1 MVKDKYYLA
10 EHHLYGSSRLGIKN
24 YWSSHYS
31 FLFDKEEIP
40 GQRDWEFAVANN
52 QLLTMRRPWYSQ
64 AYNSLIKSNKT
75 LPWGNANTDEVVSTR
90 LLGQKSYELT
100 NHLGNVMAVVSDKVV
115 EIENPSATY
124 TSATSASLTAPTDA
138 TQDAS
143 IKAAYDY
150 YPFGMLMPE
159 RYYEDVE
166 KQCSPVTRSLYAT
179 NWVNEEEVIMAN
191 PGVLATLTISQDAQ
205 AVIAEDG
212 SLHVTAEN
220 PNNRTTEISKVLD
233 IIPANKQFSVKTH
246 ITNSGQSPI
255 FMQVLQLGEN
265 NQWNTLASRTISV
278 EADVDLVSFSK
289 SNTNPPLALVFFK
302 QCGWRGVCDPCPI

>member
-1 MVKDKYYLA
+1 
-10 EHHLYGSSRLGIKN
+10 
-24 YWSSHYS
+24 
-31 FLFDKEEIP
+31 
-40 GQRDWEFAVANN
+40 
-52 QLLTMRRPWYSQ
+52 
-64 AYNSLIKSNKT
+64 
-75 LPWGNANTDEVVSTR
+75 VSTR

-179 NWVNEEEVIMAN
+179 NWVNEEEVIMAY
-191 PGVLATLTISQDAQ
+191 PGVLATFTISQDVNT
-205 AVIAEDG
+205 VIAEDG
-212 SLHVTAEN
+212 SLNVTAEN

-233 IIPANKQFSVKTH
+233 IIPANKQLYQCDLCRRQNLTVVYTDRTAVK
-246 ITNSGQSPI
+246 IKL
-255 FMQVLQLGEN
+255 FDFLQM
-265 NQWNTLASRTISV
+265 SHRY
-278 EADVDLVSFSK
+278 
-289 SNTNPPLALVFFK
+289 
-302 QCGWRGVCDPCPI
+302 